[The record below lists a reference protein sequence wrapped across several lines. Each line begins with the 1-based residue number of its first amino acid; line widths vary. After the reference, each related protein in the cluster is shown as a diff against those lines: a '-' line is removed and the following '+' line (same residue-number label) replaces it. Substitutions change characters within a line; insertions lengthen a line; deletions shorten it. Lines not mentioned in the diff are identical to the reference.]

1 VKTPIL
7 LTGATGFIGRAILRS
22 LTAGASDTV
31 SVLARDIEQ
40 FAARGDVR
48 ALKGDLRD
56 RVSLRRAVAG
66 VETVVHAA
74 SYVGYDARLG
84 QDVNQDGTAT
94 LVEEA
99 LRAGVTRF
107 IYVSTVGVLG
117 RGPHRGTS
125 KTPEPGSL
133 SVLSQSRRE
142 AEKTIL
148 GAGGISVRPA
158 LVVGKGDKWVVPQ
171 IQQLTKRI
179 GGVVDSGSAQ
189 LSMIHVRDVGK
200 LVASLAHS
208 HQPPHAPRSFIAAN
222 PQPLAV
228 SQLVQMM
235 ELQGLL
241 RATDGRSFTREE
253 ASHAVG
259 PTSMHGLRALTD
271 DYWFEADDLWKLS
284 GLLPPDTLHLLTE
297 DIDYYRR
304 TL

>member
-1 VKTPIL
+1 M
-7 LTGATGFIGRAILRS
+7 
-22 LTAGASDTV
+22 
-31 SVLARDIEQ
+31 
-40 FAARGDVR
+40 
-48 ALKGDLRD
+48 KGDLRD
-56 RVSLRRAVAG
+56 RVSLRLAVSG

-84 QDVNQDGTAT
+84 EEVNQDGTAT

-117 RGPHRGTS
+117 RGPHRGTV

-171 IQQLTKRI
+171 IQRLTKRI

-208 HQPPHAPRSFIAAN
+208 HPPPHAPRSFIAAN
-222 PQPLAV
+222 PQPIAV
-228 SQLVQMM
+228 SELVQML
-235 ELQGLL
+235 ELRGLL
-241 RATDGRSFTREE
+241 RATNGRSFTREE
-253 ASHAVG
+253 AGQAVG
-259 PTSMHGLRALTD
+259 PTSIDGLRALTN

-284 GLLPPDTLHLLTE
+284 GVLPPDTLQLRTE

-304 TL
+304 LLKAKP